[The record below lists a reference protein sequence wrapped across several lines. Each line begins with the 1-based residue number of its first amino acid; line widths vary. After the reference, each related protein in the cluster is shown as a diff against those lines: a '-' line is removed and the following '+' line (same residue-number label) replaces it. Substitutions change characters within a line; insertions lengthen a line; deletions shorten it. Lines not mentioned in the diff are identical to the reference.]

1 MTSLFWRTRWGV
13 AEWAISGNAARW
25 AESIRS
31 ALSIEGCYFL
41 SAYCNVIGNNNGTT
55 VNQEAV
61 RGIKAICQDD
71 SWLPGESVR

>member
-61 RGIKAICQDD
+61 WGIKAICQDD